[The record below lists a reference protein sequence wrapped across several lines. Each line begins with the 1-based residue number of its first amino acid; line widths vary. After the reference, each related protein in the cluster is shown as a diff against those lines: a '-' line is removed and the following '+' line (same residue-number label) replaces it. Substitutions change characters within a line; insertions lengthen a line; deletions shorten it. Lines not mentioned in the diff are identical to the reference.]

1 MSVARRV
8 LCLALAVAAAGG
20 AAGATGANAPLSVID
35 WLSDSVRTPAVAP
48 VLPRSSGSLSGPEG
62 GAVISGALDAPRPD
76 AAGLLSPEAAGLPA
90 TLWSGSGTGR
100 LAALI
105 ARQRADAPPAVL
117 TLLNRVLLAA
127 LEPPADAG
135 PGGML
140 LLARVDKLLDLG
152 ALEPARALLEQAGP
166 NRPESFRRWFD
177 VSLLTGHEAR
187 ACAAMRATPDIA
199 PRLAAR
205 VFCLARAGDWD
216 TAVLTMETGAALGRI
231 PPDEA
236 DLLAR
241 FLDADLAEEG
251 DPEIPARMTPL
262 TFRIL
267 EAIGLPQL
275 TGTLPLAFAHADL
288 APRAG
293 WKAQLEA
300 AERLARS
307 GALAPAVLFDLYAAG
322 SPAASGG
329 VWDRVEAV
337 QALDVALLAGD
348 AQRAATKLAHARAAM
363 AMAGL
368 ETAFSVHYAE
378 RLRRLMRGPGP
389 APLLAYRA
397 ALLGGLSPDPVAAPG
412 GDATA
417 RWLAQLARGG
427 PLPPP
432 PGAAGTLAQAIHSGL
447 SDPLAGASPAARL
460 LVEGLRGEALLEAL
474 LRLGLGGAGDPQEV
488 AAALGV
494 LEALGLG
501 AEARRIGLELLLL
514 DGRG

>member
-1 MSVARRV
+1 M
-8 LCLALAVAAAGG
+8 
-20 AAGATGANAPLSVID
+20 AGASEPLSVID
-35 WLSDSVRTPAVAP
+35 WLSDSVRTPAVATRSPHAPGPAP
-48 VLPRSSGSLSGPEG
+48 VPED
-62 GAVISGALDAPRPD
+62 GAVTSATLDAPRPD
-76 AAGLLSPEAAGLPA
+76 AAGLLSPEVAGLPA
-90 TLWSGSGTGR
+90 NLWAGSGTAR
-100 LAALI
+100 LSALI

-117 TLLNRVLLAA
+117 ALLNRVLLAA

-135 PGGML
+135 PEGVL

-231 PPDEA
+231 TPGEA

-241 FLDADLAEEG
+241 FLDADLAEES

-267 EAIGLPQL
+267 EAIGLPQP

-293 WKAQLEA
+293 WKAQIEA
-300 AERLARS
+300 AERLART
-307 GALAPAVLFDLYAAG
+307 GALAPAVLFDLYAAR

-329 VWDRVEAV
+329 VWDRVAAV

-348 AQRAATKLAHARAAM
+348 MARAAASLAHARAAM

-378 RLRRLMRGPGP
+378 RLSRLARGPGP
-389 APLLAYRA
+389 TPLLAYRA
-397 ALLGGLSPDPVAAPG
+397 ALLGGLAPDPEAAPG

-417 RWLAQLARGG
+417 RWLALLARGA

-432 PGAAGTLAQAIHSGL
+432 PDAAGGLAPVIRAGL
-447 SDPLAGASPAARL
+447 ADPAQRGSAAERFHA
-460 LVEGLRGEALLEAL
+460 EGRRGEALLEAL
-474 LRLGLGGAGDPQEV
+474 SRLGAGAASDPQEI
-488 AAALGV
+488 AAALG
-494 LEALGLG
+494 LLAELGFE
-501 AEARRIGLELLLL
+501 AEARRIGLELLLI

>member
-1 MSVARRV
+1 M
-8 LCLALAVAAAGG
+8 ALAAATAGG
-20 AAGATGANAPLSVID
+20 AASAAEAPAPLSVID
-35 WLSDSVRTPAVAP
+35 WLSDSVRAPAVAP
-48 VLPRSSGSLSGPEG
+48 APPHAPGPLPSAEG
-62 GAVISGALDAPRPD
+62 GAVTSATLDAPRPD
-76 AAGLLSPEAAGLPA
+76 AAGLLAPEVAGLSA
-90 TLWSGSGTGR
+90 TLWAGSGTGR
-100 LAALI
+100 IAALI

-117 TLLNRVLLAA
+117 ALLNRVLLAA
-127 LEPPADAG
+127 LEPPVDSG
-135 PGGML
+135 PDGAL

-187 ACAAMRATPDIA
+187 ACATMRATPDIA

-205 VFCLARAGDWD
+205 VFCLARAGDWNS
-216 TAVLTMETGAALGRI
+216 AVLTMETGAALGRI

-251 DPEIPARMTPL
+251 DPKIPTRMTPL

-267 EAIGLPQL
+267 EAIGLPQP
-275 TGTLPLAFAHADL
+275 TGALPLAFAHADL

-307 GALAPAVLFDLYAAG
+307 SALAPSVLFDLYAAG

-329 VWDRVEAV
+329 VWDRVAAV

-348 AQRAATKLAHARAAM
+348 APLAATKLAHARAAM

-368 ETAFSVHYAE
+368 EIAFSVQYGA
-378 RLRRLMRGPGP
+378 RLRRLVQATGP

-397 ALLGGLSPDPVAAPG
+397 ALLGGLAPDPEAAPG

-417 RWLAQLARGG
+417 RWLALLARGA

-432 PGAAGTLAQAIHSGL
+432 PAVAGELAQAVHAGL
-447 SDPLAGASPAARL
+447 GGALPDASPAARL
-460 LVEGLRGEALLEAL
+460 LAEGLRGEALLEAL
-474 LRLGLGGAGDPQEV
+474 LRLGARAAVDPQDT

-501 AEARRIGLELLLL
+501 VEARRIGLELLLL